1 MNLES
6 DIYLENNYVL
16 LRPLKET
23 DFEELL
29 VYSENEPEIWRFN
42 ALGADGTENLKKYI
56 SAALEN
62 KVKGIDYPFVV
73 FDKITNKI
81 AGSTRYYAINTF
93 NKTLEIGFT
102 WYGKQYQG
110 TGLNKN
116 CKYLLL
122 EYAFEK
128 LGIERVGFRANNLN
142 RRSISAMKS
151 IGCIEEG
158 ILRNFAMDA
167 NGERIDAIV
176 LSILKDEWFKEIK
189 NNLKN
194 KIVSYAKNI

>member
-6 DIYLENNYVL
+6 DIFLENDLVL
-16 LRPLKET
+16 LRPLKES

-29 VYSENEPEIWRFN
+29 VYSENEPEIWLFN

-56 SAALEN
+56 TAALEN
-62 KVKGIDYPFVV
+62 KSKGIDYPFVV
-73 FDKITNKI
+73 LDKKTNKI
-81 AGSTRYYAINTF
+81 VGSTRYYAINTF

-122 EYAFEK
+122 EYAFQN
-128 LGIERVGFRANNLN
+128 LGVERVGFRANNLN
-142 RRSISAMKS
+142 ARSINAMKS
-151 IGCIEEG
+151 IGCKEEG
-158 ILRNFAMDA
+158 VLRNFAMNA

-176 LSILKDEWFKEIK
+176 LSIIKNEWFNEVK

-194 KIVSYAKNI
+194 KISNYAKNI